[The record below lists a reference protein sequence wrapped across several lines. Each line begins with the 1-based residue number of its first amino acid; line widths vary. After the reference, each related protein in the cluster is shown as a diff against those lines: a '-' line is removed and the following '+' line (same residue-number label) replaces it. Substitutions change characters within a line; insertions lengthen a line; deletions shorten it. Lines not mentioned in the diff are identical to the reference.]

1 MKERPIYVEANAD
14 LIREARELKKEEMKE
29 EQQHLIEKGAI
40 VTFLDYKYK
49 LHRILVYDNF
59 HGAYVEPKV
68 KREYSSIIL
77 KVMKFEQCFNVY
89 TDEIEFDYMLTKDWI
104 EKIRR

>member
-14 LIREARELKKEEMKE
+14 LIREARELKREEMKDE
-29 EQQHLIEKGAI
+29 MQHLIKEGGI
-40 VTFLDYKYK
+40 CTFLDYRYNV
-49 LHRILVYDNF
+49 HRVLVY
-59 HGAYVEPKV
+59 GIIYGRYVEPRV

-77 KVMKFEQCFNVY
+77 KMMRYEQCFNVY
-89 TDEIEFDYMLTKDWI
+89 TDEIEFDYMLTKSWI

>member
-49 LHRILVYDNF
+49 LHRILVYGSS
-59 HGAYVEPKV
+59 HGAYVESKV
-68 KREYSSIIL
+68 KRDYSRIIL

-89 TDEIEFDYMLTKDWI
+89 TDEIEFDYMITKDWI
-104 EKIRR
+104 DKVR

>member
-14 LIREARELKKEEMKE
+14 LIREARKLKKEEMKE

-49 LHRILVYDNF
+49 LHRILVYGNSD
-59 HGAYVEPKV
+59 GAYVEPKV
-68 KREYSSIIL
+68 KRDYSRILL

-89 TDEIEFDYMLTKDWI
+89 TDEIEFDYMITKDWI
-104 EKIRR
+104 DKVR

>member
-49 LHRILVYDNF
+49 LHRILVYGNSD
-59 HGAYVEPKV
+59 GAYAEPKV
-68 KREYSSIIL
+68 KRDYSRILL

-89 TDEIEFDYMLTKDWI
+89 TDEIEFDYMITKDWI
-104 EKIRR
+104 DKVR